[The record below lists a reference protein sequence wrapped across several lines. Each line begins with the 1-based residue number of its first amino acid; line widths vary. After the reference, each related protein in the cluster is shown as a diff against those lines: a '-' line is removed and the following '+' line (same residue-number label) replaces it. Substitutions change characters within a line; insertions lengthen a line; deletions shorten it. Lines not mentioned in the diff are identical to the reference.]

1 MTRLPLLIFIP
12 LILTVVSAAP
22 TEADWQ
28 TVTAKFNPTTNEI
41 VYNNISFEG
50 PKILDHSHYV
60 FNTIMTV
67 ICVICAALASG
78 LTMGLVSLDDFDLRI
93 LMESSEEDV
102 PDPADKAEMRKEK
115 RAAVRLFLM
124 VIFYPVAGPVAWCLD
139 KTLGEE
145 HKGRYNKAEFK
156 ALLNLHQYD
165 EVQLHS
171 RGGIT
176 KEELR
181 MMQGALELH
190 RLKVKDVMTPLDQVA
205 MYSADQ
211 ALDAKTLQDIV
222 EKGHSRLPIYQGYP
236 HNVHGMLLVKRL
248 ITLNPGDAVR
258 IGNTDLLEP
267 MICDMETTLLDMLYE
282 FSTGRSHLAVATDD
296 PERVIEAIHGEK
308 QIPCNIHMA
317 GIITLEDVIE
327 RLIKHDIQD
336 ESDISVTLQPV
347 LHLPSST
354 GGKIKI
360 PASPHGRSIKISA
373 PTGVLSIKHQ
383 PPNSVGRSASVKSS
397 HAPTSQAGRESPS
410 LRTPLLK
417 DTSSTTGVMP
427 VITETS
433 PMSAH
438 STTSSKSKKDNPAS
452 AGSTVPSKSHT
463 PSSEQELTGKK
474 DANNTTGENDLAKKG
489 ECKMSNERWD

>member
-1 MTRLPLLIFIP
+1 MIRPPLSIFLSVITAT
-12 LILTVVSAAP
+12 LAAA
-22 TEADWQ
+22 ADNEWQ
-28 TVTAKFNPTTNEI
+28 AVTAKFNPETNQI
-41 VYNNISFEG
+41 VYNDVKFAG
-50 PKILDHSHYV
+50 PEVLDHTHFA

-67 ICVICAALASG
+67 VCVVCAALASG

-93 LMESSEEDV
+93 LMESSEDDV

-115 RAAVRLFLM
+115 QAAIKLFM
-124 VIFYPVAGPVAWCLD
+124 MIVVYPVAGPVAWCLD

-165 EVQLHS
+165 DSGDVDIETGISGQSSPLDTHTTTGGDGPTGRGEVHHHVQLHS

-205 MYSADQ
+205 MYPADQ
-211 ALDAKTLQDIV
+211 VLDSKTLQDIM
-222 EKGHSRLPIYQGYP
+222 EKGHSRLPIYQGHP

-248 ITLNPGDAVR
+248 IVLNPEDKVQ
-258 IGNTDLLEP
+258 IGNTDLFEP
-267 MICDMETTLLDMLYE
+267 MICDMDTTLLDMLYE

-296 PERVIEAIHGEK
+296 PERVIQAIHDDK
-308 QIPCNIHMA
+308 QIPRNIHMA

-347 LHLPSST
+347 LHLPTSS
-354 GGKIKI
+354 GSKIKI
-360 PASPHGRSIKISA
+360 PPSPRGRSIRVNA
-373 PTGVLSIKHQ
+373 PSGALSIKHQ
-383 PPNSVGRSASVKSS
+383 PANGVGRSTSAKVLHSS
-397 HAPTSQAGRESPS
+397 SSQAGKESPS
-410 LRTPLLK
+410 LTTPLLK
-417 DTSSTTGVMP
+417 DASPMNPSPMP
-427 VITETS
+427 VISESS
-433 PMSAH
+433 PMSGH
-438 STTSSKSKKDNPAS
+438 STSMT
-452 AGSTVPSKSHT
+452 
-463 PSSEQELTGKK
+463 ELRQLKT
-474 DANNTTGENDLAKKG
+474 L
-489 ECKMSNERWD
+489 CRQ